1 MGRNPRCL
9 VRGRRWYSRGLRY
22 LLLTLLVVLGC
33 GGGDS
38 GRPDAMI
45 FGEQCEPGGSF
56 DITGRVGVLAVLNVH
71 VNASGLVETDT
82 TAELLLAMDVVQSGV
97 DVEVIAELCTI
108 DIPDVPI
115 AGQDKP
121 IQFDV
126 PVDTISSVGTVL
138 GAASLSSAN
147 ETCASFDSQQFTI
160 IMGAILDPVA
170 TALLPQADEA
180 GDFSFCAPTADT
192 SCALAIGVN
201 CACDQEG
208 DGKAGM
214 TLIASNVPAVNL
226 DEVYATLRT
235 QFSLRGEV
243 HSSDLIIGEI
253 DAAMEQGI
261 IGCHLAAGNDC
272 NPDQIGAVKNLNPAI
287 TQQPGNASRFR
298 SVRIDSGT
306 PCSFIIDN
314 KDELFPR

>member
-1 MGRNPRCL
+1 
-9 VRGRRWYSRGLRY
+9 
-22 LLLTLLVVLGC
+22 
-33 GGGDS
+33 
-38 GRPDAMI
+38 
-45 FGEQCEPGGSF
+45 
-56 DITGRVGVLAVLNVH
+56 
-71 VNASGLVETDT
+71 
-82 TAELLLAMDVVQSGV
+82 MDVVQSGV
-97 DVEVIAELCTI
+97 DVEVTAELCTI

-126 PVDTISSVGTVL
+126 PVDTIQSVGTVL
-138 GAASLSSAN
+138 GEASLSSAN

-160 IMGAILDPVA
+160 VMGAILDPIA
-170 TALLPQADEA
+170 TALLPQADEE

-192 SCALAIGVN
+192 SCSLAIGVN

-253 DAAMEQGI
+253 DASMEQGI
-261 IGCHLAAGNDC
+261 LGCHLAAGNDC
-272 NPDQIGAVKNLNPAI
+272 SPDQIGAVKNLNPEI
-287 TQQPGNASRFR
+287 SQQPGNASRFR
-298 SVRIDSGT
+298 SVRIDPGT
-306 PCSFIIDN
+306 PCSFVIDN